1 VIEQEEPIVQNEEPS
16 ILSNPTEGDSISND
30 IHLIQDFYSHL
41 MNNEIPEMNQLVDS
55 PLRTSST
62 WRSHWSTKN
71 IGIFTNHIINDNI
84 SLDNITLVP

>member
-1 VIEQEEPIVQNEEPS
+1 
-16 ILSNPTEGDSISND
+16 
-30 IHLIQDFYSHL
+30 